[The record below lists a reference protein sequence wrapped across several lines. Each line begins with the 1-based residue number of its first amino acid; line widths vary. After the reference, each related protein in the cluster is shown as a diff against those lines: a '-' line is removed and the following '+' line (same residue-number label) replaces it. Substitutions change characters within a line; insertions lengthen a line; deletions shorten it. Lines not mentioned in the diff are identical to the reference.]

1 MTAAVAEAAEAVE
14 QAKAAVAGAPPGKK
28 LHQAKLLLQQR
39 EEELARQ
46 KEQQQRLDEGLQK
59 HSDREALFELQLQQ
73 REQALLETKL
83 PSPRPPQVAK
93 LDVVLTLFE
102 EFEACKKAQV

>member
-14 QAKAAVAGAPPGKK
+14 QAKAAVAGSPPGKK

-46 KEQQQRLDEGLQK
+46 S
-59 HSDREALFELQLQQ
+59 SD
-73 REQALLETKL
+73 
-83 PSPRPPQVAK
+83 AK
-93 LDVVLTLFE
+93 TVLTLANKYINSAHLKVPFSSFKALMRGVIPPPIT
-102 EFEACKKAQV
+102 EFAQGIIAPVKICTTIM